1 MKRFTDYYSES
12 RKWIPAPTT
21 YTVDGIKEQSSKKF
35 KIYMTERQ
43 TLEEVKLETKR
54 NVPPPGT
61 YNPKPVMPKVL
72 VPPKSVTP

>member
-1 MKRFTDYYSES
+1 
-12 RKWIPAPTT
+12 
-21 YTVDGIKEQSSKKF
+21 
-35 KIYMTERQ
+35 MTESQ